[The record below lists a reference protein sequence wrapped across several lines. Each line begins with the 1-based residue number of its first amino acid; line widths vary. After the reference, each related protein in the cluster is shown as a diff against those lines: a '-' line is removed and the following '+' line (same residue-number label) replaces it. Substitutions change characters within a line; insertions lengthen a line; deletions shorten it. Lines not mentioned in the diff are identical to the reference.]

1 MASATASEAGRA
13 PGRGVPQ
20 ARVFFALW
28 PDALIAARLHAA
40 GGEAQARCGGRRMR
54 RDTLHLTLAFV
65 GEVAP
70 ERVPEL
76 VAIGDTLAAAPFTLC
91 IDRLGGWRH
100 NRIAWAGAQAVP
112 EALAALAAGL
122 AEALRCAGFPTERRA
137 FAPHITLLR
146 RIETDLVP
154 CGIGPIEWRA
164 ERIALVR
171 SQRDAEGAR
180 YEIVAAWPV
189 GAAP

>member
-1 MASATASEAGRA
+1 MASATAPEAARA
-13 PGRGVPQ
+13 ARRPAPQ

-28 PDALIAARLHAA
+28 PDALTAARLHAA

-70 ERVPEL
+70 TRVAEL
-76 VAIGDTLAAAPFTLC
+76 VAIGATLAAAPFTLC
-91 IDRLGGWRH
+91 IERLGGWRH

-112 EALAALAAGL
+112 EALAALAAEL
-122 AEALRCAGFPTERRA
+122 AAKLQGAGFPIERRA
-137 FAPHITLLR
+137 FAPHVTLLR
-146 RIETDLVP
+146 RIETDLAP
-154 CGIGPIEWRA
+154 CCIGPIEWRA

-171 SQRDAEGAR
+171 SQREVEGAR
-180 YEIVAAWPV
+180 YEIVAEWPI
-189 GAAP
+189 GGDA